1 MKKTKIQHNRHN
13 GFSLTELLVVIA
25 IIVVLAAVSFT
36 MVARIRKIADQAVVT
51 SNMRQLSVAM
61 LATVAEKG
69 QFPFRYPDEALGR
82 KRWER
87 WILPALGFND
97 EIPGGPLKT
106 IRPSEVPALAG
117 VAKTCAAP
125 DDKAPREE
133 DSYKLSYA
141 ITKWVTNQGGEPF
154 GPKGDNYNPPRM
166 TQIVRPERAAM
177 ILQCYRSDS
186 LMGKTNV
193 FRNQANPIEEFKS
206 GQLVAFAD
214 GHVEKI
220 TAKYT
225 DEEFK
230 KKYEPVTNGDK

>member
-1 MKKTKIQHNRHN
+1 MTPPKFQRNRPI
-13 GFSLTELLVVIA
+13 GFTITELLVVIV
-25 IIVVLAAVSFT
+25 IIFALAAVAFT
-36 MVARIRKIADQAVVT
+36 MVTRIRKTADQAVVT

-69 QFPFRYPDEALGR
+69 QFPFRFPDEALGR

-87 WILPALGFND
+87 WILPALGYHD
-97 EIPGGPLKT
+97 EIPGGPLET
-106 IRPSEVPALAG
+106 IRPSQVPALAG
-117 VAKTCAAP
+117 VAKTFAAP

-133 DSYKLSYA
+133 DSYKLSFA
-141 ITKWVTNQGGEPF
+141 ITRWVTNQNGGPF
-154 GPKGDNYNPPRM
+154 GPGNSNEHPPKM
-166 TQIVRPERAAM
+166 SQIVRPERAAM

-193 FRNQANPIEEFKS
+193 YRIQANPILEFTN

-214 GHVEKI
+214 AHVEKI
-220 TAKYT
+220 TVKYSD
-225 DEEFK
+225 DEFN

>member
-1 MKKTKIQHNRHN
+1 MKKPNIQHNRHN

-25 IIVVLAAVSFT
+25 IVVVIAAVAFT
-36 MVARIRKIADQAVVT
+36 MVTRMRRTADQAVVT
-51 SNMRQLSVAM
+51 SSMRQLSAAM

-87 WILPALGFND
+87 WILPALGYD
-97 EIPGGPLKT
+97 AEIPGGPLVT
-106 IRPSEVPALAG
+106 IRPSQVPTLAG
-117 VAKTCAAP
+117 VAKTFAAP

-141 ITKWVTNQGGEPF
+141 ITRWVTNQNGGPF
-154 GPKGDNYNPPRM
+154 GPGNSNENPPRM
-166 TQIVRPERAAM
+166 SQIVRPERAAM

-193 FRNQANPIEEFKS
+193 YRTQANPIEEFKS

-225 DEEFK
+225 DDEFK
-230 KKYEPVTNGDK
+230 AKYEPVTNGDK